1 MSSLNATPAGERVHI
16 GLFGKRNAGKSSL
29 INALTGQK
37 LAVVADVPG
46 TTTDP
51 VLKAMELLPLG
62 PVLMMDTAGID
73 DSGELG
79 QLRVQ
84 KSLQVLNKTD
94 IAILVID
101 STAGITDED
110 LKMLQRIQDKELSC
124 VVVFTKADVAEKNKA
139 NVSETTASKQFKP
152 NETQEKAARE
162 AKQNTMQDRSALEA
176 EQNAMQGNAAP
187 DAKINAIPS
196 SIPLISVSST
206 TGKNIK
212 ELKELLAHLVPQKK
226 APFPICADLLKP
238 EDQVLLVTPIDS
250 AAPKGRLILPQQQT
264 IRDIIDSDAVAVI
277 TKENHVGSALK
288 NMKRP
293 PAMVI
298 TDSQA
303 FGKVNQ
309 AVPQEIKLTSFSIL
323 MARHKGNLEQA
334 VLGVAALKQL
344 QDGDRILIS
353 EGCTHHRQ
361 CGDIGTEKLP
371 KWIQDF
377 TGKHFNFSWTSGT
390 EFPTDLSLYK
400 LIIHCGGCMLNEREM
415 QYRYRCAADT
425 SSKSRPDDPVFHLQ
439 VWNTA
444 ELAGVVCNESD
455 VPCKSLSSKLDVIRA
470 DGRPLL
476 LKVTAYPSGNH
487 RVINGKRDDVER
499 RQEKRQLLSVLFSPV
514 ALFRT
519 VFKFKNGDGRN
530 QERRR
535 IQGKQLFC
543 QVRVNVFHKIDADIG
558 IQ

>member
-37 LAVVADVPG
+37 LAVVAEVPG

-73 DSGELG
+73 DTGELG

-94 IAILVID
+94 IAVLVID
-101 STAGITDED
+101 STAGITEED
-110 LKMLQRIQDKELSC
+110 LKLLQRIQDKELSC
-124 VVVFTKADVAEKNKA
+124 VVVFTKTDV
-139 NVSETTASKQFKP
+139 
-152 NETQEKAARE
+152 
-162 AKQNTMQDRSALEA
+162 A
-176 EQNAMQGNAAP
+176 EQNAALEAMQ
-187 DAKINAIPS
+187 KRIPS
-196 SIPLISVSST
+196 SIPRISVSST
-206 TGKNIK
+206 TGKNIR

-226 APFPICADLLKP
+226 APFPICADLIEQ

-264 IRDIIDSDAVAVI
+264 IRDIIDRGAVAVI
-277 TKENHVGSALK
+277 TKENNVGSSLE
-288 NMKRP
+288 NMKKP
-293 PAMVI
+293 PVMVI

-323 MARHKGNLEQA
+323 MARHKGNLAQA

-344 QDGDRILIS
+344 QDGDSVLIS

-371 KWIQDF
+371 KWIRDF
-377 TGKHFNFSWTSGT
+377 TGRQFNFSWTSGT
-390 EFPTDLSLYK
+390 EFPADLSPYRLV
-400 LIIHCGGCMLNEREM
+400 IHCGGCMLNEREM
-415 QYRYRCAADT
+415 QYRYRCAAD
-425 SSKSRPDDPVFHLQ
+425 Q
-439 VWNTA
+439 N
-444 ELAGVVCNESD
+444 
-455 VPCKSLSSKLDVIRA
+455 VPMTNYGLCIAYIHGILKRSLSVFPDLA
-470 DGRPLL
+470 E
-476 LKVTAYPSGNH
+476 KV
-487 RVINGKRDDVER
+487 
-499 RQEKRQLLSVLFSPV
+499 
-514 ALFRT
+514 
-519 VFKFKNGDGRN
+519 
-530 QERRR
+530 
-535 IQGKQLFC
+535 
-543 QVRVNVFHKIDADIG
+543 
-558 IQ
+558 

>member
-16 GLFGKRNAGKSSL
+16 GLFGRRNAGKSSL

-73 DSGELG
+73 DTGELG

-110 LKMLQRIQDKELSC
+110 RKMLQRIRDKELSC
-124 VVVFTKADVAEKNKA
+124 VVVFTKADMAHA
-139 NVSETTASKQFKP
+139 DTAGI
-152 NETQEKAARE
+152 AR
-162 AKQNTMQDRSALEA
+162 QNSF
-176 EQNAMQGNAAP
+176 P
-187 DAKINAIPS
+187 P
-196 SIPLISVSST
+196 SIPQISVSST
-206 TGKNIK
+206 TGKNIR

-226 APFPICADLLKP
+226 APFPICADLIQP
-238 EDQVLLVTPIDS
+238 EDNVLLVTPIDS

-264 IRDIIDSDAVAVI
+264 IRDIIDRGAAAII
-277 TKENHVGSALK
+277 TQENNVSNALK

-309 AVPQEIKLTSFSIL
+309 AVPKEINLTSFSIL

-344 QDGDRILIS
+344 QDGDCVLIS

-377 TGKHFNFSWTSGT
+377 TGKQFRFSWTSGT

-415 QYRYRCAADT
+415 QYRYRCAADQNIPMT
-425 SSKSRPDDPVFHLQ
+425 NYGLCIAYTHGILKR
-439 VWNTA
+439 
-444 ELAGVVCNESD
+444 
-455 VPCKSLSSKLDVIRA
+455 SLSVFPDLA
-470 DGRPLL
+470 D
-476 LKVTAYPSGNH
+476 KV
-487 RVINGKRDDVER
+487 
-499 RQEKRQLLSVLFSPV
+499 
-514 ALFRT
+514 
-519 VFKFKNGDGRN
+519 
-530 QERRR
+530 
-535 IQGKQLFC
+535 
-543 QVRVNVFHKIDADIG
+543 
-558 IQ
+558 

>member
-101 STAGITDED
+101 STAGITGED

-124 VVVFTKADVAEKNKA
+124 VVVFTKADVEEKNA
-139 NVSETTASKQFKP
+139 I
-152 NETQEKAARE
+152 
-162 AKQNTMQDRSALEA
+162 
-176 EQNAMQGNAAP
+176 QGNAAP
-187 DAKINAIPS
+187 DAKFNVIPS
-196 SIPLISVSST
+196 SIPQISVSST

-264 IRDIIDSDAVAVI
+264 IRDIIDRDAVAVI

-344 QDGDRILIS
+344 QDGDHILIS

-377 TGKHFNFSWTSGT
+377 TGKQFSFSWTSGT

-415 QYRYRCAADT
+415 QYRYRCAAD
-425 SSKSRPDDPVFHLQ
+425 Q
-439 VWNTA
+439 N
-444 ELAGVVCNESD
+444 
-455 VPCKSLSSKLDVIRA
+455 VPMTNYGLCIAYTHGILKRSLSVFPDLAEKL
-470 DGRPLL
+470 
-476 LKVTAYPSGNH
+476 
-487 RVINGKRDDVER
+487 
-499 RQEKRQLLSVLFSPV
+499 
-514 ALFRT
+514 
-519 VFKFKNGDGRN
+519 
-530 QERRR
+530 
-535 IQGKQLFC
+535 
-543 QVRVNVFHKIDADIG
+543 
-558 IQ
+558 

>member
-16 GLFGKRNAGKSSL
+16 GLFGRRNAGKSSL

-73 DSGELG
+73 DTGELG
-79 QLRVQ
+79 RLRVQ

-101 STAGITDED
+101 SADGITEED
-110 LKMLQRIQDKELSC
+110 RKMLQRIQDKELSC
-124 VVVFTKADVAEKNKA
+124 VVVFTKADVVSQSVA
-139 NVSETTASKQFKP
+139 NDF
-152 NETQEKAARE
+152 
-162 AKQNTMQDRSALEA
+162 
-176 EQNAMQGNAAP
+176 
-187 DAKINAIPS
+187 PS
-196 SIPLISVSST
+196 SIPQISVSST
-206 TGKNIK
+206 TGENIR

-226 APFPICADLLKP
+226 APFPICADLIKP
-238 EDQVLLVTPIDS
+238 QDTVLLVTPIDS

-264 IRDIIDSDAVAVI
+264 IRDIIDRGAAAVI
-277 TKENHVGSALK
+277 TQENNVRSALE
-288 NMKRP
+288 NMKKP
-293 PAMVI
+293 PVMVI

-309 AVPQEIKLTSFSIL
+309 AVPEEINLTSFSIL

-334 VLGVAALKQL
+334 VLGVAALKNL
-344 QDGDRILIS
+344 QEGDSVLIS

-377 TGKHFNFSWTSGT
+377 TGKLFRFAWTSGT

-415 QYRYRCAADT
+415 QYRYRCAAD
-425 SSKSRPDDPVFHLQ
+425 Q
-439 VWNTA
+439 N
-444 ELAGVVCNESD
+444 
-455 VPCKSLSSKLDVIRA
+455 VPMTNYGLCIAYTHGILKRSLSVFPDLAEKL
-470 DGRPLL
+470 
-476 LKVTAYPSGNH
+476 
-487 RVINGKRDDVER
+487 
-499 RQEKRQLLSVLFSPV
+499 
-514 ALFRT
+514 
-519 VFKFKNGDGRN
+519 
-530 QERRR
+530 
-535 IQGKQLFC
+535 
-543 QVRVNVFHKIDADIG
+543 
-558 IQ
+558 

>member
-37 LAVVADVPG
+37 LAVVADIPG

-73 DSGELG
+73 DTGELG

-101 STAGITDED
+101 SVADITEED
-110 LKMLQRIQDKELSC
+110 LKLLQRIQDKELSC
-124 VVVFTKADVAEKNKA
+124 VVVFTKADVAEKNA
-139 NVSETTASKQFKP
+139 
-152 NETQEKAARE
+152 
-162 AKQNTMQDRSALEA
+162 MQDNTVPET
-176 EQNAMQGNAAP
+176 
-187 DAKINAIPS
+187 KHNAIPS
-196 SIPLISVSST
+196 SIPQISVSST
-206 TGKNIK
+206 TGKHIK
-212 ELKELLAHLVPQKK
+212 ELKDLLAHLVPQKK
-226 APFPICADLLKP
+226 APFPICADLLQP

-277 TKENHVGSALK
+277 TKENHVDSALK

-377 TGKHFNFSWTSGT
+377 TGKQFSFSWTSGT
-390 EFPTDLSLYK
+390 EFPTDLFLYK

-415 QYRYRCAADT
+415 QYRYRCAAD
-425 SSKSRPDDPVFHLQ
+425 Q
-439 VWNTA
+439 N
-444 ELAGVVCNESD
+444 
-455 VPCKSLSSKLDVIRA
+455 VPMTNYGLCIAYTHGILKRSLSVFPDLA
-470 DGRPLL
+470 E
-476 LKVTAYPSGNH
+476 KV
-487 RVINGKRDDVER
+487 
-499 RQEKRQLLSVLFSPV
+499 
-514 ALFRT
+514 
-519 VFKFKNGDGRN
+519 
-530 QERRR
+530 
-535 IQGKQLFC
+535 
-543 QVRVNVFHKIDADIG
+543 
-558 IQ
+558 

>member
-124 VVVFTKADVAEKNKA
+124 VVVFTKADVEEQNAA
-139 NVSETTASKQFKP
+139 NVSETTAAKQILP

-162 AKQNTMQDRSALEA
+162 AKQNTMQDCAALKA
-176 EQNAMQGNAAP
+176 EHNIMHGNAAP
-187 DAKINAIPS
+187 DAKCNAIPS
-196 SIPLISVSST
+196 SIPQISVSST
-206 TGKNIK
+206 KGKNIK
-212 ELKELLAHLVPQKK
+212 ELKDLLAHLVPQKK

-371 KWIQDF
+371 KWIQVF

-415 QYRYRCAADT
+415 QYRYRCAAD
-425 SSKSRPDDPVFHLQ
+425 Q
-439 VWNTA
+439 N
-444 ELAGVVCNESD
+444 
-455 VPCKSLSSKLDVIRA
+455 VPMTNYGLCIAYTHGILKRSLSVFPDLA
-470 DGRPLL
+470 E
-476 LKVTAYPSGNH
+476 KV
-487 RVINGKRDDVER
+487 
-499 RQEKRQLLSVLFSPV
+499 
-514 ALFRT
+514 
-519 VFKFKNGDGRN
+519 
-530 QERRR
+530 
-535 IQGKQLFC
+535 
-543 QVRVNVFHKIDADIG
+543 
-558 IQ
+558 

>member
-37 LAVVADVPG
+37 LAVVADIPG

-73 DSGELG
+73 DTGELG

-101 STAGITDED
+101 SVADITEED
-110 LKMLQRIQDKELSC
+110 LKLLQRIQDKELSC
-124 VVVFTKADVAEKNKA
+124 VVVFTKADVAEKNA
-139 NVSETTASKQFKP
+139 
-152 NETQEKAARE
+152 
-162 AKQNTMQDRSALEA
+162 MQDNTVPET
-176 EQNAMQGNAAP
+176 
-187 DAKINAIPS
+187 KHNAIPS
-196 SIPLISVSST
+196 SIPQISVSST
-206 TGKNIK
+206 TGKHIK
-212 ELKELLAHLVPQKK
+212 ELKDLLAHLVPQKK
-226 APFPICADLLKP
+226 APFPICADLLQP

-264 IRDIIDSDAVAVI
+264 IRDIIDRDAVAII
-277 TKENHVGSALK
+277 TKENNVGSALK
-288 NMKRP
+288 NMKKP
-293 PAMVI
+293 PVMVI

-344 QDGDRILIS
+344 QEGDRILIS

-371 KWIQDF
+371 KWIRDF
-377 TGKHFNFSWTSGT
+377 TGRQFNFSWTSGT
-390 EFPTDLSLYK
+390 EFPADLSPYRLV
-400 LIIHCGGCMLNEREM
+400 IHCGGCMLNEREM
-415 QYRYRCAADT
+415 QYRYRCAAD
-425 SSKSRPDDPVFHLQ
+425 Q
-439 VWNTA
+439 N
-444 ELAGVVCNESD
+444 
-455 VPCKSLSSKLDVIRA
+455 VPMTNYGLCIAYIHGILKRSLSVFPDLA
-470 DGRPLL
+470 E
-476 LKVTAYPSGNH
+476 KV
-487 RVINGKRDDVER
+487 
-499 RQEKRQLLSVLFSPV
+499 
-514 ALFRT
+514 
-519 VFKFKNGDGRN
+519 
-530 QERRR
+530 
-535 IQGKQLFC
+535 
-543 QVRVNVFHKIDADIG
+543 
-558 IQ
+558 

>member
-37 LAVVADVPG
+37 LAVVADIPG

-73 DSGELG
+73 DTGELG

-101 STAGITDED
+101 SVADITEED
-110 LKMLQRIQDKELSC
+110 LKLLQRIQDKELSC
-124 VVVFTKADVAEKNKA
+124 VVVFTKADVAEKNA
-139 NVSETTASKQFKP
+139 
-152 NETQEKAARE
+152 
-162 AKQNTMQDRSALEA
+162 MQDNTVPET
-176 EQNAMQGNAAP
+176 
-187 DAKINAIPS
+187 KHNAIPS
-196 SIPLISVSST
+196 SIPQISVSST
-206 TGKNIK
+206 TGKHIK
-212 ELKELLAHLVPQKK
+212 ELKDLLAHLVPQKK
-226 APFPICADLLKP
+226 APFPICADLLQP

-264 IRDIIDSDAVAVI
+264 IRDIIDRDAVAII
-277 TKENHVGSALK
+277 TKENNVGSALK
-288 NMKRP
+288 NMKKP
-293 PAMVI
+293 PVMVI

-371 KWIQDF
+371 KWIRDF
-377 TGKHFNFSWTSGT
+377 TGRQFNFSWTSGT
-390 EFPTDLSLYK
+390 EFPADLSPYR

-415 QYRYRCAADT
+415 QYRYRCAAD
-425 SSKSRPDDPVFHLQ
+425 Q
-439 VWNTA
+439 N
-444 ELAGVVCNESD
+444 
-455 VPCKSLSSKLDVIRA
+455 VPMTNYGLCIAYVHGILKRSLSVFPDLAEKL
-470 DGRPLL
+470 
-476 LKVTAYPSGNH
+476 
-487 RVINGKRDDVER
+487 
-499 RQEKRQLLSVLFSPV
+499 
-514 ALFRT
+514 
-519 VFKFKNGDGRN
+519 
-530 QERRR
+530 
-535 IQGKQLFC
+535 
-543 QVRVNVFHKIDADIG
+543 
-558 IQ
+558 

>member
-124 VVVFTKADVAEKNKA
+124 VVVFTKADVAEKN
-139 NVSETTASKQFKP
+139 ET
-152 NETQEKAARE
+152 
-162 AKQNTMQDRSALEA
+162 
-176 EQNAMQGNAAP
+176 QGNAAP
-187 DAKINAIPS
+187 DTKCNAIPS
-196 SIPLISVSST
+196 SIPHISVSST
-206 TGKNIK
+206 TGKHIR

-415 QYRYRCAADT
+415 QYRYRCAAD
-425 SSKSRPDDPVFHLQ
+425 Q
-439 VWNTA
+439 N
-444 ELAGVVCNESD
+444 
-455 VPCKSLSSKLDVIRA
+455 VPMTNYGLCIAYTHGILKRSLSVFPDLA
-470 DGRPLL
+470 E
-476 LKVTAYPSGNH
+476 KV
-487 RVINGKRDDVER
+487 
-499 RQEKRQLLSVLFSPV
+499 
-514 ALFRT
+514 
-519 VFKFKNGDGRN
+519 
-530 QERRR
+530 
-535 IQGKQLFC
+535 
-543 QVRVNVFHKIDADIG
+543 
-558 IQ
+558 

>member
-37 LAVVADVPG
+37 LAVVADIPG

-73 DSGELG
+73 DTGELG

-101 STAGITDED
+101 SVADITEED
-110 LKMLQRIQDKELSC
+110 LKLLQRIQDKELSC
-124 VVVFTKADVAEKNKA
+124 VVVFTKADVAEKNA
-139 NVSETTASKQFKP
+139 
-152 NETQEKAARE
+152 
-162 AKQNTMQDRSALEA
+162 MQDNTVPET
-176 EQNAMQGNAAP
+176 
-187 DAKINAIPS
+187 KHNAIPS
-196 SIPLISVSST
+196 SIPQISVSST
-206 TGKNIK
+206 TGKHIK
-212 ELKELLAHLVPQKK
+212 ELKDLLAHLVPQKK
-226 APFPICADLLKP
+226 APFPICADLLQP

-264 IRDIIDSDAVAVI
+264 IRDIIDRDAVAII
-277 TKENHVGSALK
+277 TKENNVGSALK
-288 NMKRP
+288 NMKKP
-293 PAMVI
+293 PVMVI

-371 KWIQDF
+371 KWIRDF
-377 TGKHFNFSWTSGT
+377 TGRQFNFSWTSGT
-390 EFPTDLSLYK
+390 EFPADLSPYRLV
-400 LIIHCGGCMLNEREM
+400 IHCGGCMLNEREM
-415 QYRYRCAADT
+415 QYRYRCAAD
-425 SSKSRPDDPVFHLQ
+425 Q
-439 VWNTA
+439 N
-444 ELAGVVCNESD
+444 
-455 VPCKSLSSKLDVIRA
+455 VPMTNYGLCIAYIHGILKRSLSVFPDLA
-470 DGRPLL
+470 E
-476 LKVTAYPSGNH
+476 KV
-487 RVINGKRDDVER
+487 
-499 RQEKRQLLSVLFSPV
+499 
-514 ALFRT
+514 
-519 VFKFKNGDGRN
+519 
-530 QERRR
+530 
-535 IQGKQLFC
+535 
-543 QVRVNVFHKIDADIG
+543 
-558 IQ
+558 

>member
-37 LAVVADVPG
+37 LAVVAEVPG

-73 DSGELG
+73 DTGELG

-94 IAILVID
+94 IAVLVID
-101 STAGITDED
+101 STAGITEED
-110 LKMLQRIQDKELSC
+110 LKLLQRIRDKELSC
-124 VVVFTKADVAEKNKA
+124 VVVFTKADVAE
-139 NVSETTASKQFKP
+139 
-152 NETQEKAARE
+152 
-162 AKQNTMQDRSALEA
+162 QNAALEA
-176 EQNAMQGNAAP
+176 MQ
-187 DAKINAIPS
+187 KRIPS
-196 SIPLISVSST
+196 SIPRISVSST
-206 TGKNIK
+206 TGKNIR

-226 APFPICADLLKP
+226 APFPICADLIEQ

-264 IRDIIDSDAVAVI
+264 IRDIIDRGAVAVI
-277 TKENHVGSALK
+277 TKENNVGSSLE
-288 NMKRP
+288 NMKKP
-293 PAMVI
+293 PVMVI

-323 MARHKGNLEQA
+323 MARHKGNLAQA

-344 QDGDRILIS
+344 QDGDSVLIS

-371 KWIQDF
+371 KWIRDF
-377 TGKHFNFSWTSGT
+377 TGRQFNFSWTSGT
-390 EFPTDLSLYK
+390 EFPADLSPYRLV
-400 LIIHCGGCMLNEREM
+400 IHCGGCMLNEREM
-415 QYRYRCAADT
+415 QYRHRCAAD
-425 SSKSRPDDPVFHLQ
+425 Q
-439 VWNTA
+439 N
-444 ELAGVVCNESD
+444 
-455 VPCKSLSSKLDVIRA
+455 VPMTNYGLCIAYIHGILKRSLSVFPDLA
-470 DGRPLL
+470 E
-476 LKVTAYPSGNH
+476 KV
-487 RVINGKRDDVER
+487 
-499 RQEKRQLLSVLFSPV
+499 
-514 ALFRT
+514 
-519 VFKFKNGDGRN
+519 
-530 QERRR
+530 
-535 IQGKQLFC
+535 
-543 QVRVNVFHKIDADIG
+543 
-558 IQ
+558 

>member
-37 LAVVADVPG
+37 LAVVAEVPG

-73 DSGELG
+73 DTGELG

-94 IAILVID
+94 IAVLVID
-101 STAGITDED
+101 STAGITEED
-110 LKMLQRIQDKELSC
+110 LKLLQRIRDKELSC
-124 VVVFTKADVAEKNKA
+124 VVVFTKADVAE
-139 NVSETTASKQFKP
+139 
-152 NETQEKAARE
+152 
-162 AKQNTMQDRSALEA
+162 QNAALEA
-176 EQNAMQGNAAP
+176 MQ
-187 DAKINAIPS
+187 KRIPS
-196 SIPLISVSST
+196 SIPRISVSST
-206 TGKNIK
+206 TGKNIR

-226 APFPICADLLKP
+226 APFPICADLIEQ

-264 IRDIIDSDAVAVI
+264 IRDIIDRGAVAVI
-277 TKENHVGSALK
+277 TKENNVGSSLE
-288 NMKRP
+288 NMKKP
-293 PAMVI
+293 PVMVI

-323 MARHKGNLEQA
+323 MARHKGNLAQA

-344 QDGDRILIS
+344 QDGDRVLIS

-371 KWIQDF
+371 KWIRDF
-377 TGKHFNFSWTSGT
+377 TGRQFNFSWTSGT
-390 EFPTDLSLYK
+390 EFPADLSPYRLV
-400 LIIHCGGCMLNEREM
+400 IHCGGCMLNEREM
-415 QYRYRCAADT
+415 QYRYRCAAD
-425 SSKSRPDDPVFHLQ
+425 Q
-439 VWNTA
+439 N
-444 ELAGVVCNESD
+444 
-455 VPCKSLSSKLDVIRA
+455 VPMTNYGLCIAYIHGILKRSLSVFPDLA
-470 DGRPLL
+470 E
-476 LKVTAYPSGNH
+476 KV
-487 RVINGKRDDVER
+487 
-499 RQEKRQLLSVLFSPV
+499 
-514 ALFRT
+514 
-519 VFKFKNGDGRN
+519 
-530 QERRR
+530 
-535 IQGKQLFC
+535 
-543 QVRVNVFHKIDADIG
+543 
-558 IQ
+558 

>member
-16 GLFGKRNAGKSSL
+16 GLFGRRNAGKSSL

-73 DSGELG
+73 DTGELG

-101 STAGITDED
+101 STTGITEED
-110 LKMLQRIQDKELSC
+110 RKMLQRIQDKELSC
-124 VVVFTKADVAEKNKA
+124 VVVFTKADVANQQVA
-139 NVSETTASKQFKP
+139 FPA
-152 NETQEKAARE
+152 
-162 AKQNTMQDRSALEA
+162 
-176 EQNAMQGNAAP
+176 
-187 DAKINAIPS
+187 
-196 SIPLISVSST
+196 SIPQISVSST
-206 TGKNIK
+206 TGKNIR

-226 APFPICADLLKP
+226 APFPICADLIKP
-238 EDQVLLVTPIDS
+238 EDNVLLVTPIDS

-264 IRDIIDSDAVAVI
+264 IRDIIDRGAAAVI
-277 TKENHVGSALK
+277 TQENNVRNALE
-288 NMKRP
+288 NMKKP

-309 AVPQEIKLTSFSIL
+309 AVPKEIKLTSFSIL

-344 QDGDRILIS
+344 KDGDCVLIS

-377 TGKHFNFSWTSGT
+377 TGRQFSFSWTSGT
-390 EFPTDLSLYK
+390 EFPAELSPYR

-415 QYRYRCAADT
+415 QYRYRCAAD
-425 SSKSRPDDPVFHLQ
+425 Q
-439 VWNTA
+439 
-444 ELAGVVCNESD
+444 D
-455 VPCKSLSSKLDVIRA
+455 VPMTNYGLCIAYTHGILKRSLSVFPDLAEKL
-470 DGRPLL
+470 
-476 LKVTAYPSGNH
+476 
-487 RVINGKRDDVER
+487 
-499 RQEKRQLLSVLFSPV
+499 
-514 ALFRT
+514 
-519 VFKFKNGDGRN
+519 
-530 QERRR
+530 
-535 IQGKQLFC
+535 
-543 QVRVNVFHKIDADIG
+543 
-558 IQ
+558 

>member
-124 VVVFTKADVAEKNKA
+124 VVVFTKADVEEQNAA
-139 NVSETTASKQFKP
+139 NVSETTAAKQILP

-162 AKQNTMQDRSALEA
+162 AK
-176 EQNAMQGNAAP
+176 QNAMQGNAAP
-187 DAKINAIPS
+187 DAKINAITS

-277 TKENHVGSALK
+277 TKEK
-288 NMKRP
+288 
-293 PAMVI
+293 VI

-344 QDGDRILIS
+344 HDGDRILIS

-415 QYRYRCAADT
+415 QYRYRCAAD
-425 SSKSRPDDPVFHLQ
+425 Q
-439 VWNTA
+439 N
-444 ELAGVVCNESD
+444 
-455 VPCKSLSSKLDVIRA
+455 VPMTNYGLCIAYTHGILKRSLSVFPDLA
-470 DGRPLL
+470 E
-476 LKVTAYPSGNH
+476 KV
-487 RVINGKRDDVER
+487 
-499 RQEKRQLLSVLFSPV
+499 
-514 ALFRT
+514 
-519 VFKFKNGDGRN
+519 
-530 QERRR
+530 
-535 IQGKQLFC
+535 
-543 QVRVNVFHKIDADIG
+543 
-558 IQ
+558 